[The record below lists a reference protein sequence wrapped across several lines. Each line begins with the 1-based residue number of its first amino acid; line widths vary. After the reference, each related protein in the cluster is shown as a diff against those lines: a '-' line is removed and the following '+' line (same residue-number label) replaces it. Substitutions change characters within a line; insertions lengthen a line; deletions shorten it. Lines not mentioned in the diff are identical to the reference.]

1 MSLQATNLLIQM
13 APLPVTF
20 KGTPNDMFAAAVR
33 RMKILSPGG
42 ANFIFIGD
50 VEPTSNV
57 GPWLKGGTKWYVWDE
72 ATKRYVPQDISDSFT
87 IPFWIGNSQPASH
100 TPEVWLKTTKDASD
114 VDLSHGDPIGWFMW
128 DSVTSSWVG
137 VSPIVTS
144 GPTASRPTSPEDL
157 QQFYDTDIGT
167 LIWFERAAWR
177 TVSGVKGDV
186 KHVVT
191 EKLADA
197 LAQNPGWA
205 FLGDT
210 NQLWRGRTIVGA
222 TTDPGTNPVSVFPTS
237 PGVNP
242 ETALTV
248 SGETTTLVTGPSSV
262 TSTPK
267 LALWTLYKL

>member
-13 APLPVTF
+13 SPLPVTF
-20 KGTPNDMFAAAVR
+20 KGNPNDLFAAALR

-50 VEPTSNV
+50 IEPTSNV

-87 IPFWIGNSQPASH
+87 IPFWIGNSQPVSH

-114 VDLSHGDPIGWFMW
+114 VDTTHGDPIGWFMW
-128 DSVTSSWVG
+128 DSITETWVG
-137 VSPIVTS
+137 VSPIVRS
-144 GPTASRPTSPEDL
+144 GTTAQRPTSPEDL
-157 QQFYDTDIGT
+157 QQYYDTDIGT
-167 LIWFERAAWR
+167 LIWFERSAWR
-177 TVSGVKGDV
+177 TVAGVKGDV
-186 KHVVT
+186 KNVVT
-191 EKLADA
+191 EKLNDA
-197 LAQNPGWA
+197 LTQNPGWA
-205 FLGDT
+205 LLGDS
-210 NQLWRGRTIVGA
+210 NQTWRGRVIVGA
-222 TTDPGTNPVSVFPTS
+222 TTDPGTNPASVFPTS

-242 ETALTV
+242 QTSLTV
-248 SGETTTLVTGPSSV
+248 SGETVTLVTGPSSV